1 MSPHEY
7 IQQGDPCYDLM
18 WEHLR
23 RVFPETDLNDTSDS
37 GESWE
42 YMGTWFGPH
51 ANYDNTGLPINVAAI
66 GPCWSHQFRHRDYR
80 DLGLMYVN
88 IVADF
93 ESIPGVKDSM
103 VASDQNAAM
112 ACALNNG
119 DGEDFDSLPF

>member
-1 MSPHEY
+1 MKISSHEY
-7 IQQGDPCYDLM
+7 IQQGDPCWDLR

-23 RVFPETDLNDTSDS
+23 RVCPETDLRDLSDS

-66 GPCWSHQFRHRDYR
+66 GPCWNHQFRHRDYR
-80 DLGLMYVN
+80 DMGRMYVN

-93 ESIPGVKDSM
+93 ESIPGAVESHPTPELL
-103 VASDQNAAM
+103 AAV
-112 ACALNNG
+112 
-119 DGEDFDSLPF
+119 DSLDDLPF